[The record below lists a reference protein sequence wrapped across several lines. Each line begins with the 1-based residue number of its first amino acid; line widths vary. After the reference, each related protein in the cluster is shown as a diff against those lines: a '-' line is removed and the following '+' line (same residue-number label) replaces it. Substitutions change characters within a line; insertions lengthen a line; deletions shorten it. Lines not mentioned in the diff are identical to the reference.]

1 MKRHILMAG
10 ALGVFFAGL
19 ILNTAFA
26 AETVRLGLIEPF
38 SGPVAVVGIEAADNF
53 EYAAEQI
60 NKRGGV
66 LGGRRIEIVR
76 LDNAMSAEKTTQQ
89 IKRAIDQGIRFISQ
103 GIGSNHALN
112 IIKALNKHNRR
123 NPGQSIL
130 YLNHSAVT
138 TAFTNEL
145 CSFWHFRFDANVDMK
160 VAGLTTQM
168 GRDPSI
174 KKVYMINQNYAYGK
188 SFQAAGRRMIKSRTQ
203 ATLVGDDLI
212 LPFGKLLD
220 FTPYVA
226 KIQSSGAD
234 TVLTGNWGPD
244 LIRLVNA
251 VAEAGLKV
259 QFYTVYGGIPS
270 SVNGYG
276 AKNGIALRIKQIT
289 ESHENDDDRADV
301 AKFAR
306 GYKAKYKRTWFSD
319 RQRML
324 VEMFATAL
332 NRAGT
337 DDPKAVAY
345 ALEGMTFPGPHGQTV
360 TLRKADHQIIM
371 PLVVSTIDP
380 NASKKFIYA
389 DKNFGIGWQTNGW
402 VKVADLT
409 LKTTCK
415 MKRPRR

>member
-1 MKRHILMAG
+1 M
-10 ALGVFFAGL
+10 
-19 ILNTAFA
+19 
-26 AETVRLGLIEPF
+26 
-38 SGPVAVVGIEAADNF
+38 VGIEAADHF
-53 EYAAEQI
+53 EYAAAQI

-123 NPGQSIL
+123 NPKQAIL

-188 SFQAAGRRMIKSRTQ
+188 SFQAAGRKMIESRTQ
-203 ATLVGDDLI
+203 ASLVGDDLI
-212 LPFGKLLD
+212 LPFGRLLD

-251 VAEAGLKV
+251 VAEAGLNV
-259 QFYTVYGGIPS
+259 QFYTIYGGLPS
-270 SVNGYG
+270 SVNG
-276 AKNGIALRIKQIT
+276 
-289 ESHENDDDRADV
+289 RAFQHD
-301 AKFAR
+301 
-306 GYKAKYKRTWFSD
+306 
-319 RQRML
+319 
-324 VEMFATAL
+324 
-332 NRAGT
+332 
-337 DDPKAVAY
+337 
-345 ALEGMTFPGPHGQTV
+345 
-360 TLRKADHQIIM
+360 I
-371 PLVVSTIDP
+371 
-380 NASKKFIYA
+380 
-389 DKNFGIGWQTNGW
+389 
-402 VKVADLT
+402 
-409 LKTTCK
+409 
-415 MKRPRR
+415 